1 LQLFSQLAI
10 LLGGSADD
18 QPIQRALLKTEQA
31 EIIRRAR
38 AGDLDSCRSIH
49 ERYSGR
55 ILNFIY
61 KMVDSREDAED
72 LTQDVFLRAFRELKS
87 LVDEQ
92 AFESWLYRIARNEV
106 YQRFRKW
113 RPERELRDQPSEA
126 EDEPAFDPAD
136 IRPTPQDSYLQAEL
150 GTRIRKVLQSLP
162 PKLREVFVL
171 AVIHEKS
178 YAEICEIVGRS
189 LLSVKT
195 DIFRARQFA
204 RKNLEQYLEAR
215 K

>member
-1 LQLFSQLAI
+1 
-10 LLGGSADD
+10 
-18 QPIQRALLKTEQA
+18 
-31 EIIRRAR
+31 
-38 AGDLDSCRSIH
+38 LDSCRWIH
-49 ERYSGR
+49 EHFAGR

-92 AFESWLYRIARNEV
+92 AFDSWIYRIARNEV
-106 YQRFRKW
+106 YQSFRKR
-113 RPERELRDQPSEA
+113 RPERDLRDVPLEN
-126 EDEPAFDPAD
+126 EEGPVFDPAD
-136 IRPTPQDSYLQAEL
+136 VRPTPQDTFLQTEL
-150 GTRIRKVLQSLP
+150 GTRIRTVLQSLP

-171 AVIHEKS
+171 AVIHDKS
-178 YAEICEIVGRS
+178 YAEISEIVGRS

-204 RKNLEQYLEAR
+204 RKSLEHYLEA
-215 K
+215 KK

>member
-1 LQLFSQLAI
+1 
-10 LLGGSADD
+10 LGGSAGDA
-18 QPIQRALLKTEQA
+18 PFSESFLKIEQA

-38 AGDLDSCRSIH
+38 AGDLEACRLVH
-49 ERYSGR
+49 EQFAGR

-87 LVDEQ
+87 LKDELS
-92 AFESWLYRIARNEV
+92 FESWLYRIARNEV
-106 YQRFRKW
+106 YQSFRK
-113 RPERELRDQPSEA
+113 RRSELALREVPGESD
-126 EDEPAFDPAD
+126 DEVAFDPAD
-136 IRPTPQDSYLQAEL
+136 DRPTPQDWILRAEL
-150 GTRIRKVLQSLP
+150 GTTIRTVLQSLP

-171 AVIHEKS
+171 AVIDEKS
-178 YAEICEIVGRS
+178 YAEISEIVGRT

-195 DIFRARQFA
+195 DIFRARQHA
-204 RKNLEQYLEAR
+204 RKNLGQYLEVQ